1 MQMIGQQRIAAPKQR
16 VWETLYDP
24 EILKRCIPGC
34 QSMTREADDRLR
46 VIAEVKIGPIG
57 ARFNAL
63 VSRADL
69 DPPHG
74 YTMRIDGQ
82 GGTVGFVKSGAKL
95 RFSDDP
101 SGGTLLHYEV
111 DAEVGGRLAQLGGPI
126 LDATAKQLSAKFF
139 RELGSVMNGGSTA
152 AALARPAPAAGSGA
166 SVASPAAVARP
177 ATASAAPTTAPTSR
191 GLPVAWLLAICVA
204 ALAGYLVGHAGQS
217 GTGSEWMG
225 LSIGLLVIIVAAA
238 GFEFGR
244 RSATPSLTLDAA
256 LLARLA
262 KLAQESER

>member
-1 MQMIGQQRIAAPKQR
+1 MQMTGQQRIAAPKQR

-82 GGTVGFVKSGAKL
+82 GGTVGFVKSGARL

-101 SGGTLLHYEV
+101 SGGTLLSYEV

-139 RELGSVMNGGSTA
+139 RELGSVMNGGPAGATTLARPASAAVSGASGPSTA
-152 AALARPAPAAGSGA
+152 AAVTPAA
-166 SVASPAAVARP
+166 
-177 ATASAAPTTAPTSR
+177 AAPTSP
-191 GLPVAWLLAICVA
+191 GLPIAWLLALCVA
-204 ALAGYLVGHAGQS
+204 ALVGYLIGDVGQS
-217 GTGSEWMG
+217 GAGSDWMG
-225 LSIGLLVIIVAAA
+225 LAIGFLVIIVAAA

-244 RSATPSLTLDAA
+244 RSATPSLTLDTA

-262 KLAQESER
+262 TLAEETKR

>member
-1 MQMIGQQRIAAPKQR
+1 MQMTGQERIAATKQQ

-24 EILKRCIPGC
+24 EVLKRCIPGC

-46 VIAEVKIGPIG
+46 VIAEIKIGPIG

-63 VSRADL
+63 VSRSDL
-69 DPPHG
+69 DPPNG
-74 YTMRIDGQ
+74 YTMTIDGQ

-95 RFSDDP
+95 RFADDP
-101 SGGTLLHYEV
+101 AGGTLLTYEV

-139 RELGSVMNGGSTA
+139 RQLGAAMNGA
-152 AALARPAPAAGSGA
+152 AASPPVATLPAAISSTTPLAGPAPSG
-166 SVASPAAVARP
+166 
-177 ATASAAPTTAPTSR
+177 R
-191 GLPVAWLLAICVA
+191 GLPVAWLLALCTSSLV
-204 ALAGYLVGHAGQS
+204 GYLIGRAGS
-217 GTGSEWMG
+217 AAGTSDWIG
-225 LSIGLLVIIVAAA
+225 LSIGLLVVIVAAA

-244 RSATPSLTLDAA
+244 RTATPVLTLDAS

-262 KLAQESER
+262 RLAEENRR